1 MDETTAKPLHDK
13 PRAPS
18 ATPQSATSPSTT
30 SPSATPWSL
39 LLLLMATTAI
49 GPTSLNILVPAVPEL
64 SHQLGA
70 PASTMQLTVSLFL
83 VGLALAQ
90 LVMGPLSDRFGRRPV
105 MLAGLGL
112 CAFASLLAIVMPT
125 VESVIVARVLQA
137 IGASAGIVVA
147 RAIIRDLFDRN
158 RAASVLGL
166 VATVMVVAP
175 TFGPLVGGVLDT
187 LFRWQAIFIFT
198 AGATLAVLIWAA
210 LTLPETRGL
219 STPVGAQQGFRQDLK
234 QLATNGHFVGYVLAA
249 AFGSST
255 FFVFLGGGPHVI
267 VTLMGR
273 TSAEYGLWFA
283 VSSVGY
289 MAGNF
294 AASRLSMRHGIHA
307 LIRWGI
313 FFEIVGVALASV
325 LAWAADDYGP
335 AIVFVPQM
343 VISFANG
350 LLLPGAIAG
359 ATSVRPQAAG
369 TAAGII
375 GCTQMGLGAALTQYA
390 GAMLADAASPL
401 PMALLMAAMVA
412 ALAVSFAV
420 LVRRP

>member
-1 MDETTAKPLHDK
+1 VSDIAAKLRDQA
-13 PRAPS
+13 RDPS
-18 ATPQSATSPSTT
+18 F
-30 SPSATPWSL
+30 TPWGL

-64 SHQLGA
+64 SHQFGTTA
-70 PASTMQLTVSLFL
+70 ATMQLTVSLFL
-83 VGLALAQ
+83 IGLALAQ

-105 MLAGLGL
+105 MLTGLGL
-112 CAFASLLAIVMPT
+112 TVFASVMAIVMPT
-125 VESVIVARVLQA
+125 VESVIAARILQA
-137 IGASAGIVVA
+137 VGASAGIVVA
-147 RAIIRDLFDRN
+147 RAIIRDLFGRE

-166 VATVMVVAP
+166 VATVMVAAP
-175 TFGPLVGGVLDT
+175 TFGPLIGGLLET
-187 LFRWQAIFIFT
+187 FFRWEAIFIFT
-198 AGATLAVLIWAA
+198 ALTSLAVVLWAGI
-210 LTLPETRGL
+210 TLPETTGL
-219 STPVGAQQGFRQDLK
+219 NAPAGPSAGFRGDFRELMRSRP
-234 QLATNGHFVGYVLAA
+234 FIGYVLIA

-283 VSSVGY
+283 VSSIGY

-294 AASRLSMRHGIHA
+294 TASRLSMRHGLHA

-313 FFEIVGVALASV
+313 VFEIVGVALATV
-325 LAWAADDYGP
+325 LAWFAHDFGP
-335 AIVFVPQM
+335 TIVFMPQL
-343 VISFANG
+343 VIAFGNG

-375 GCTQMGLGAALTQYA
+375 GCTQMGLGAALVQYA
-390 GAMLADAASPL
+390 AWLLGDATSAL
-401 PMALLMAAMVA
+401 PMALLMGLMVI
-412 ALAVSFAV
+412 ALAASYP
-420 LVRRP
+420 LIGHRR

>member
-1 MDETTAKPLHDK
+1 MDDVTAKALRDK
-13 PRAPS
+13 AWD
-18 ATPQSATSPSTT
+18 Q
-30 SPSATPWSL
+30 SATPWGL

-64 SHQLGA
+64 SHQFDV
-70 PASTMQLTVSLFL
+70 PATTMQLTVTLFL
-83 VGLALAQ
+83 IGLAVAQ

-105 MLAGLGL
+105 MLGGLGL
-112 CAFASLLAIVMPT
+112 TVFASLMAIVMPT
-125 VESVIVARVLQA
+125 VESIIAARILQA

-147 RAIIRDLFDRN
+147 RAIIRDLFGRE

-166 VATVMVVAP
+166 VATVMVAAP
-175 TFGPLVGGVLDT
+175 TFGPLIGGLLET
-187 LFRWQAIFIFT
+187 FFRWQAIFLFT
-198 AGATLAVLIWAA
+198 ALSSLAVVIWAA
-210 LTLPETRGL
+210 FTLPETRGFNV
-219 STPVGAQQGFRQDLK
+219 PAWHGEGFRRDLRALLRNS
-234 QLATNGHFVGYVLAA
+234 QFIGYVLAA

-307 LIRWGI
+307 LIGWGI
-313 FFEIVGVALASV
+313 VFEIVGVTFATALAWT
-325 LAWAADDYGP
+325 APDIGA

-343 VISFANG
+343 VIALGNG

-375 GCTQMGLGAALTQYA
+375 GCTQMGLGAAVVQYA
-390 GAMLADAASPL
+390 AWLLTDATSAL
-401 PMALLMAAMVA
+401 PMALLMDLMVA
-412 ALAVSFAV
+412 ALAASYA
-420 LVRRP
+420 LLARWR